1 MIKKMSLLFVM
12 ASLVVATSCKKEDS
26 TSIVDSTAA
35 SPAASEMATDKTP
48 PPADGKYPAMT
59 FDTKEHDFGLIN
71 QGDKVEYNFKFTNTG
86 EADLIIN
93 SARGT
98 CGCTVPEYPKEAVKP
113 GESGKIKVSFN
124 STGKKGATSKSVFL
138 SCNTKD
144 GKEKLE
150 IKANIAVPE
159 GSEKK

>member
-1 MIKKMSLLFVM
+1 MIKRMSFMVVM
-12 ASLVVATSCKKEDS
+12 ASLVVATACKKEE
-26 TSIVDSTAA
+26 STAVDPNA
-35 SPAASEMATDKTP
+35 AKPAATEMQTDKTP

-59 FDTKEHDFGLIN
+59 FDTKEHDFGLIK

-86 EADLIIN
+86 EADLIIS

-124 STGKKGATSKSVFL
+124 STGKKGATTKSVYL
-138 SCNTKD
+138 TCNTKD

-150 IKANIAVPE
+150 IKATIEVPE
-159 GSEKK
+159 GSEKKK